1 MFIVLKNQCE
11 DVYHLAITAGLA
23 KHVILQLP
31 EGRWQFQERGTVP
44 KSPRLALDDRQIVP
58 PVVNRLWWQLVTAL
72 DHAGMFA
79 QDVALSRHHQ
89 PVRIDPKADGAV
101 RK

>member
-1 MFIVLKNQCE
+1 VGLGRHALGERQFHRGENCLFIVVQDEGENIH
-11 DVYHLAITAGLA
+11 HLAITAGLA
-23 KHVILQLP
+23 QHVILQLP
-31 EGRWQFQERGTVP
+31 EGRWQFQERGAVP

-79 QDVALSRHHQ
+79 
-89 PVRIDPKADGAV
+89 
-101 RK
+101 

>member
-1 MFIVLKNQCE
+1 M
-11 DVYHLAITAGLA
+11 
-23 KHVILQLP
+23 ILQLP
-31 EGRWQFQERGTVP
+31 EGRRQFQERGAVP
-44 KSPRLALDDRQIVP
+44 KSPGLALEDRQIVP
-58 PVVNRLWWQLVTAL
+58 PVVNRLCWQLVTAL
-72 DHAGMFA
+72 DHSGMFA